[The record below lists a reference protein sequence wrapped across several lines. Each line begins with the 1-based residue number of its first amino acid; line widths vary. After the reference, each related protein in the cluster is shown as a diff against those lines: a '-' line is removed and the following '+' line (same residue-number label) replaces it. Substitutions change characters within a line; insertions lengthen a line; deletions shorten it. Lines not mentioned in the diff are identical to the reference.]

1 MRSRTETGCSGPAM
15 PGRDIEPTRWWDNIK
30 VRIEDQEG
38 WTMQRKATG
47 LRYMPMEK
55 PGAFS

>member
-1 MRSRTETGCSGPAM
+1 M